1 MTEKDGRRV
10 IRIRNKEGESGV
22 NGEMKTEMQNIREQE
37 SREDKNLKEVIR
49 ESYLMESEEETITM
63 TEEDSIGTVEWLE
76 EGPLQQV
83 K

>member
-10 IRIRNKEGESGV
+10 IKIRNKEGESGV

-63 TEEDSIGTVEWLE
+63 TEEDSIGMVE
-76 EGPLQQV
+76 
-83 K
+83 